1 VISRI
6 SKVCVTKAVGS
17 QRRKIM
23 GYRSEVTII
32 IQAITESVNNPIQKE
47 MGSFKQKLDAL
58 DASEE
63 KWAMFLAE
71 VAVKPETELAWRE
84 ISSGVGDEFCIGSN
98 TLELDKEKRRI
109 TMNFPDIKWYE
120 GYEDVDSYMAL
131 FHSVKP
137 YENYFDAVYLRI
149 GEDMEDT
156 EEHTYGNGYSLA
168 SIERHIEIN

>member
-1 VISRI
+1 
-6 SKVCVTKAVGS
+6 
-17 QRRKIM
+17 M

-32 IQAITESVNNPIQKE
+32 IQAQEDRTFTLLRNGVHDESLRK
-47 MGSFKQKLDAL
+47 MHKLDEPTPE
-58 DASEE
+58 EE
-63 KWAMFLAE
+63 KWAMFLTE
-71 VAVKPETELAWRE
+71 IAVKPETELAWRK
-84 ISSGVGDEFCIGSN
+84 ISSGINDDYGN

-109 TMNFPDIKWYE
+109 TMNFSDVKWYE

-156 EEHTYGNGYSLA
+156 EEHTYGNGHSLA
-168 SIERHIEIN
+168 SIERRIEIY

>member
-1 VISRI
+1 
-6 SKVCVTKAVGS
+6 
-17 QRRKIM
+17 M

-32 IQAITESVNNPIQKE
+32 IQAQEDRTFTLLRNGVHDESLRK
-47 MGSFKQKLDAL
+47 MHKLDEPTPE
-58 DASEE
+58 EE
-63 KWAMFLAE
+63 KWAMFLTE
-71 VAVKPETELAWRE
+71 IAVKPETELAWRK
-84 ISSGVGDEFCIGSN
+84 ISSGINDDYGN

-109 TMNFPDIKWYE
+109 TMNFSDIKWYE

-156 EEHTYGNGYSLA
+156 EEHTYGNGHSLA
-168 SIERHIEIN
+168 SIERRIEIY

>member
-1 VISRI
+1 
-6 SKVCVTKAVGS
+6 
-17 QRRKIM
+17 M

-32 IQAITESVNNPIQKE
+32 IQAQEDRTFTLLRNGVHDESLRK
-47 MGSFKQKLDAL
+47 MHKLDEPTPE
-58 DASEE
+58 EE
-63 KWAMFLAE
+63 KWAMFLTE
-71 VAVKPETELAWRE
+71 IAVKPETELAWRK
-84 ISSGVGDEFCIGSN
+84 ISSGINDDYGN

-109 TMNFPDIKWYE
+109 TMNFSDIKWYE